1 MFYQLLSLKIDIV
14 ESGHLAVALRA
25 EPAAGPVRV
34 DDADEL
40 RPEAGG
46 ADEAAV
52 DVGAGGVLAA
62 VVAGDAARVDD
73 AHALRH
79 RLGHVL
85 PEATRSRFLVKG

>member
-1 MFYQLLSLKIDIV
+1 M

-79 RLGHVL
+79 RLGDVL
-85 PEATRSRFLVKG
+85 SEMGAIYMLGFVCVVETIAMLNR

>member
-1 MFYQLLSLKIDIV
+1 MVTPGHTRSHVVANCIKSL
-14 ESGHLAVALRA
+14 
-25 EPAAGPVRV
+25 
-34 DDADEL
+34 
-40 RPEAGG
+40 PEAGG

-85 PEATRSRFLVKG
+85 PETTRSRCLVKG